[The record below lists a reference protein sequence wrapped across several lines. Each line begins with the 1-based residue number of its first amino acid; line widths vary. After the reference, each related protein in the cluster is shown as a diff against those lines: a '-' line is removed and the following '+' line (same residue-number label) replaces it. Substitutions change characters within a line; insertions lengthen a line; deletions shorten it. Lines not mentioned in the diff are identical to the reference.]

1 MVPDQCIYQLSV
13 KSAELHRAE
22 DRLQRAL
29 VDALGFIDQKL
40 RIELLRKAQTVAG
53 RTGAERRVERKHP
66 RLQLFDADAVIRTRQ
81 LGAEHLFVMMIIKIA
96 NHRYKPVAL
105 RHSQLAGLRDTA
117 LLSRLDH
124 DTVHNDLDGVLIGF
138 FQLDL
143 VLFQQLDLAVHPHT
157 RKSLA
162 SNTVENLLVGTLAA
176 ALAIVLLFLI
186 IHLADP
192 AFLPHLFGLLA
203 RGDIQE
209 TAAYIASFGKWAV
222 IFSFLLTLFVNA
234 LGFPPAIIFSTA
246 NTLIFGIFW
255 GIFLSVTAE
264 TVGVLLSF
272 VLLRFFFRDAAE
284 KIINK
289 HPTLSNLDK
298 YSGRRGF
305 VVMLIARMV
314 PYFPSI
320 LLNALGALSAMS
332 MRDYVIAS
340 FVGKF
345 PSTGIEAI
353 IGHDTLTHQEDPTRL
368 IVVCIFAVIL
378 VVGAWIYEKRATKHA
393 PEA

>member
-1 MVPDQCIYQLSV
+1 MKKSMGMVKV
-13 KSAELHRAE
+13 
-22 DRLQRAL
+22 
-29 VDALGFIDQKL
+29 
-40 RIELLRKAQTVAG
+40 
-53 RTGAERRVERKHP
+53 
-66 RLQLFDADAVIRTRQ
+66 
-81 LGAEHLFVMMIIKIA
+81 
-96 NHRYKPVAL
+96 
-105 RHSQLAGLRDTA
+105 
-117 LLSRLDH
+117 
-124 DTVHNDLDGVLIGF
+124 
-138 FQLDL
+138 
-143 VLFQQLDLAVHPHT
+143 
-157 RKSLA
+157 
-162 SNTVENLLVGTLAA
+162 AA

-192 AFLPHLFGLLA
+192 AFLPHLCGLLA

-222 IFSFLLTLFVNA
+222 VFSFLLTLFVNA

-305 VVMLIARMV
+305 VVMLSARMV

-368 IVVCIFAVIL
+368 IVVCIFAVVL
-378 VVGAWIYEKRATKHA
+378 VVGAWIYEKRAAKHA